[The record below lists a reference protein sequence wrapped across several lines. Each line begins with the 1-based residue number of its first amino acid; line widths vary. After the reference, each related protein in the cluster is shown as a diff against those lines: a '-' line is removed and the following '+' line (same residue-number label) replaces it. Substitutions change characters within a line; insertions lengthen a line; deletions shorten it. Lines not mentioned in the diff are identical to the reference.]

1 MQKRRGEGVQGGA
14 RGRNV
19 LFGSREARDPTG
31 SVPPKAPTTIPHTP
45 NPTRPGRP
53 AGRLRVFASSRRGA
67 PRTTRRAGAFDGGGT
82 GRGEGLF
89 RQPRHGGLGPGDP
102 QVHGLG
108 PRQGD
113 RPFPAH
119 TVYTAY
125 ARYRAHGGGSTV
137 RGLGQRVPANPPTH
151 THCPAQYDPQ
161 HVSTRGPTRH
171 GPPAA
176 AHTRRHSLD
185 SPSDG
190 PFPGGSFFLPVSLS
204 AFLSS
209 CFCLFDLRK
218 KEFSLFHSPAPT
230 CTSIAAHSS
239 ILSSCPSPSSGQ
251 FHRVCRRSDDP
262 PPGRDGR
269 HERRSCAESCPLC
282 GRQKPPTLR
291 CKGLSPGVSS
301 AARSCALLRTS

>member
-137 RGLGQRVPANPPTH
+137 RGLGQRVPANPPHTH
-151 THCPAQYDPQ
+151 TAPLNM
-161 HVSTRGPTRH
+161 TRNTLAH
-171 GPPAA
+171 AA
-176 AHTRRHSLD
+176 PLD
-185 SPSDG
+185 TG
-190 PFPGGSFFLPVSLS
+190 
-204 AFLSS
+204 
-209 CFCLFDLRK
+209 
-218 KEFSLFHSPAPT
+218 H
-230 CTSIAAHSS
+230 
-239 ILSSCPSPSSGQ
+239 
-251 FHRVCRRSDDP
+251 P
-262 PPGRDGR
+262 PPRTPADT
-269 HERRSCAESCPLC
+269 RSIP
-282 GRQKPPTLR
+282 RPM
-291 CKGLSPGVSS
+291 GLSRADRFPSRITFRFPLFV
-301 AARSCALLRTS
+301 LLSF